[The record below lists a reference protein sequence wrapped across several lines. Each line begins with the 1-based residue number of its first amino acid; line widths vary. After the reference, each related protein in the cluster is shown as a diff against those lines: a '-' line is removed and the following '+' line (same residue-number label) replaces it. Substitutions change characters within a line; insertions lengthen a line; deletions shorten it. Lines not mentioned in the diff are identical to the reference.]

1 MRWEPLGKGPDSGRG
16 PGPELGVRPS
26 WAGPLQPGPEGAGAQ
41 TLGPRDA
48 HRSMPCL
55 TSSVYTLGSRG
66 NVLGLLSCARPPQCL
81 THSSCVPG
89 TTCPPL
95 GRPRMAG
102 EQNGQGS
109 ALPFP
114 PSAPA
119 QPRSPSCVVNG

>member
-66 NVLGLLSCARPPQCL
+66 NVLGLLSCARPPSVSL
-81 THSSCVPG
+81 TARVCQAQP
-89 TTCPPL
+89 
-95 GRPRMAG
+95 
-102 EQNGQGS
+102 
-109 ALPFP
+109 ALPSAAPGWPGSRMDRALRSRSRRP
-114 PSAPA
+114 PQPSRAPRPA
-119 QPRSPSCVVNG
+119 W